1 MRPVNSLCLS
11 FLKIRLSFLSML
23 SAITVSAGCCQGKE
37 EKLRVGRGYT
47 VQWHS
52 SRLVAESTR
61 ISASSRE
68 IVRSVHLADGSLRVI
83 ERMGLSKLRQANSQM
98 WGGTVAPRFII
109 FHHFQ
114 KGKLSQKHFTL
125 KCLYQSQQA
134 PYTLHVS
141 LTSANTYIFN
151 AKQHVKPVFVVLYT
165 VLKV

>member
-1 MRPVNSLCLS
+1 MRLVSSLCLS

-52 SRLVAESTR
+52 SQLVAESTR
-61 ISASSRE
+61 ISASSSE

-83 ERMGLSKLRQANSQM
+83 DRMGLSNCAKQ
-98 WGGTVAPRFII
+98 TVRCEEGLWHLDSLFSTI
-109 FHHFQ
+109 FKRWNF
-114 KGKLSQKHFTL
+114 L
-125 KCLYQSQQA
+125 KSIWHQSQQA
-134 PYTLHVS
+134 PYTIHVS

-151 AKQHVKPVFVVLYT
+151 AKQHVKPVFVVLLT
-165 VLKV
+165 VLNV